1 MSFTKKS
8 IAFLT
13 NEQFDYVQ
21 NNFTLTDKFQSHYRK
36 MVADGKA
43 SADPMISTTAE
54 GIFFERHFIDQS
66 ALDEHLQFCITE
78 FTPLVPD
85 AEFPSGS
92 DL

>member
-21 NNFTLTDKFQSHYRK
+21 NNITLLEKFRLHYTK

-43 SADPMISTTAE
+43 SADPIISTTAE
-54 GIFFERHFIDQS
+54 GIFLERHFTDQS
-66 ALDEHLQFCITE
+66 ALDEHLQFCNTE
-78 FTPLVPD
+78 FTPLVPG
-85 AEFPSGS
+85 AAFPSGS